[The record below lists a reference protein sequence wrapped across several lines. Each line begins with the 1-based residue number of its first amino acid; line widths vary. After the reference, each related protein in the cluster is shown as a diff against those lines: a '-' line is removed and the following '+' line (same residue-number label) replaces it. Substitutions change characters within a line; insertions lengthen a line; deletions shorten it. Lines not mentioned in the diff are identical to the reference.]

1 MTNPCDLIYIFDS
14 RLEKREQGLGLTL
27 SGKCKV
33 IYDYKKNKL
42 DISLNHQYVDD
53 FWGDTVDNCF
63 AIVGENGAGKTV
75 LMNLIMEAVDFFKY
89 RINSEYS
96 YILIFEEKKKKR
108 FIVYTSGKCKGI
120 EIHIDKACPYIL
132 YQVDEKEMSVLSGY
146 EIAYFHNTLS
156 RTDYNSVNRCKY
168 DFSIGKLIDQHYRT
182 TTGMHYDDINK
193 DKIRNYFDNEAFRI
207 IEFLYK
213 YAIRNELEIP
223 FPIPKTIIVSIADQ
237 EYSEDYIINEAKKIK
252 VQKDEAS
259 FIEKVYEFKNAIDN
273 IVYIGKNKWVSN
285 TIKNLILN
293 CFKEIA
299 IPHNS
304 SSNTMKECID
314 FLKICRLLNNTE
326 KIKKMKIFQLA
337 KNVLDE
343 LCNRFDKN
351 NDGICSKTKKYIEWL
366 EKNVDKIDLLK
377 NKAYLRL
384 DIETGKEETFIKE
397 LIELYSDLNFAFP
410 FYDFSFNVSTGEYY
424 FLLIF
429 SNIYSMINKER
440 WLPNVYDYTAID
452 YNVNN
457 ILLIFDEADLSM
469 HPRWQR
475 MFMKWIIDFCSA
487 IFNGNNVKIIITTHS
502 PILLS
507 DFPSNSVVYLTRNED
522 GEMSFVTDVEDT
534 FGKNIH
540 SLFLN
545 SFFLEDEGTMGAF
558 AEEKINQIIRMLKG
572 ADALDSEYDDECI
585 ENMINYIGEDTIH
598 SRLEEIYHDKNYIRE
613 KPKAKIES
621 SEQSVIKD
629 TIHKLKQQQDYLQL
643 IINSLEEGIQN
654 D

>member
-1 MTNPCDLIYIFDS
+1 MMNPCDLIYIFDS
-14 RLEKREQGLGLTL
+14 RLGKREQGLGLTF
-27 SGKCKV
+27 SGKYKV

-53 FWGDTVDNCF
+53 FWGNTVNNCF

-75 LMNLIMEAVDFFKY
+75 LMNSIMKVVEYFKRRNY
-89 RINSEYS
+89 LEYS
-96 YILIFEEKKKKR
+96 CILIFEEKKKKR
-108 FIVYTSGKCKGI
+108 FVAYASGKCKNI
-120 EIHIDKACPYIL
+120 EIHIDEMCPYVS
-132 YQVDEKEMSVLSGY
+132 YQVSEKEISVLSRY

-156 RTDYNSVNRCKY
+156 QTDYNSVNRCKY
-168 DFSIGKLIDQHYRT
+168 DFSIGKLIDKHYRT
-182 TTGMHYDDINK
+182 TTEMHYDDINK

-213 YAIRNELEIP
+213 YAIHNELDIP

-237 EYSEDYIINEAKKIK
+237 GYSEDYIINEAKKIK
-252 VQKDEAS
+252 VQKEEAS

-273 IVYIGKNKWVSN
+273 IVLIWGNNWVSN
-285 TIKNLILN
+285 TIKDLILN

-299 IPHNS
+299 IPHYS
-304 SSNTMKECID
+304 PSNTLRECID
-314 FLKICRLLNNTE
+314 FMENCKFLNNTE
-326 KIKKMKIFQLA
+326 KIKKMDIFQLA
-337 KNVLDE
+337 KIVLDK
-343 LCNRFDKN
+343 LCSQFERN
-351 NDGICSKTKKYIEWL
+351 NDGICSKTKIYVEWL
-366 EKNVDKIDLLK
+366 EENVDKINILE
-377 NKAYLRL
+377 NKGYPRL
-384 DIETGKEETFIKE
+384 EIETGKEESFIKE
-397 LIELYSDLNFAFP
+397 LIELYSNLNFAFP

-429 SNIYSMINKER
+429 SNIYSMINREK
-440 WLPNVYDYTAID
+440 WLPNVYDYTAINQ
-452 YNVNN
+452 NVDN

-475 MFMKWIIDFCSA
+475 MFMKWVIDFCSA

-507 DFPSNSVVYLTRNED
+507 DFPSNSVLYLTRHED
-522 GEMSFVTDVEDT
+522 GELSFITDVEDT

-558 AEEKINQIIRMLKG
+558 AEEKINEIIRILKDTDG
-572 ADALDSEYDDECI
+572 IYGDKQI
-585 ENMINYIGEDTIH
+585 ENMISYIGEEIIY
-598 SRLEEIYHDKNYIRE
+598 SKLKEIYHNKKYAGE
-613 KPKAKIES
+613 KPKMKIEG
-621 SEQSVIKD
+621 SEKKVIKD
-629 TIHKLKQQQDYLQL
+629 TIHKLKQQRDYLQSM
-643 IINSLEEGIQN
+643 INSLEEGLQN